1 MKRQSWRLALGI
13 LGMLTVGG
21 CGGSVSHLAQ
31 CDAAIESSLAGF
43 TSYTR
48 LSGSG
53 THRKLGAR
61 YVVEYSVKDASGLLS
76 NATAVCAFDGGAAI
90 ITTNTLH

>member
-1 MKRQSWRLALGI
+1 MQAWRLMLCTTVALAAAA
-13 LGMLTVGG
+13 
-21 CGGSVSHLAQ
+21 CDGSVAHLAE
-31 CDAAIESSLAGF
+31 CDAAIERSLVGF
-43 TSYTR
+43 TNYTR
-48 LSGSG
+48 SAGSG

-61 YVVEYSVKDASGLLS
+61 YVVDYSVKDGAGVLS